1 VAQADTCDVSSLK
14 TRRKE
19 LVKQLAKSPTWVAG
33 SFRQTVKYNKGYPDA
48 GHPHQFISRRVAGRY
63 KSTYVRKSH
72 IGVAKRAVKWRR
84 QVDRIINQIAEIN
97 IELIKLGG
105 KL

>member
-1 VAQADTCDVSSLK
+1 MAEADSCDVSSLK
-14 TRRKE
+14 MRRRE
-19 LVKQLAKSPTWVAG
+19 LVKQLTKSPTWVAG

-48 GHPHQFISRRVAGRY
+48 GHPHQFISRRVKGRY

-72 IGVAKRAVKWRR
+72 IGVAKGAVEWRR

-97 IELIKLGG
+97 IEIIKHGG
-105 KL
+105 TL